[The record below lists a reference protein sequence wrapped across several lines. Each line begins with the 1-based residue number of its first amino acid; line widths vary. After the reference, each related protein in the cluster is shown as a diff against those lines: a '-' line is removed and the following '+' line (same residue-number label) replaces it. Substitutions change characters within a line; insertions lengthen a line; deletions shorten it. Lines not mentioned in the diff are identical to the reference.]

1 METSTRFETVTT
13 SDENKL
19 IKIHVQ
25 ADYDSNRPYEVQFV
39 FCDYGKPP
47 SAVSPVWVFSR
58 ELLQEGL
65 HTSIEK
71 PAGTGDVQCGMLG
84 IDFIVRLNSPFGNA
98 EFALPWREVA
108 IFVNAMY
115 VMVPEGKEN
124 VPFDPDAELKAL
136 LEGK

>member
-1 METSTRFETVTT
+1 MQTSTRFETVTT
-13 SDENKL
+13 SDQGKL
-19 IKIHVQ
+19 TKIHVQ
-25 ADYDSNRPYEVQFV
+25 ADYSSDRPYEVRFV
-39 FCDYGKPP
+39 FCDYGKAP
-47 SAVSPVWVFSR
+47 SVVSPVWVFSR
-58 ELLQEGL
+58 ELLHEGL

-71 PAGTGDVQCGMLG
+71 PAGAGDVQCGMLG

-115 VMVPEGKEN
+115 TMVPEGKEQTA
-124 VPFDPDAELKAL
+124 FDPDAELKAL